1 MKYTLCGQDARTTR
15 VLLLISVLHNI
26 GNCCI
31 LVISRPVTYLKTNYL
46 KTINYNGFVG
56 CLIILANPSPFVRS
70 QKCQTLTLYNTTILE
85 YIKFCNEI
93 QHFCAVMYQYQDFII
108 RNWQESDRTL
118 ASQVISSVLL
128 EYGLPWQPEEADKD
142 VLQIE
147 AYYLKTGGEF
157 WVIEQENQ
165 IVGTAAYYPIN
176 RGEKA
181 VEIRKMY
188 LLPKVRGLGLGKFL
202 LQQLET
208 VISAGG
214 FEQIW
219 IETASILTEA
229 VKLYESNG
237 YLPTTG
243 VETTRCDLVYVK
255 YLR

>member
-1 MKYTLCGQDARTTR
+1 
-15 VLLLISVLHNI
+15 
-26 GNCCI
+26 
-31 LVISRPVTYLKTNYL
+31 
-46 KTINYNGFVG
+46 
-56 CLIILANPSPFVRS
+56 
-70 QKCQTLTLYNTTILE
+70 
-85 YIKFCNEI
+85 
-93 QHFCAVMYQYQDFII
+93 MYQYQDFII

-118 ASQVISSVLL
+118 ASQVISSVLS

-147 AYYLKTGGEF
+147 AYYLATGGEF
-157 WVIEQENQ
+157 WVIEQENK

-208 VISAGG
+208 VIASRG

-229 VKLYESNG
+229 VKLYESHG

-243 VETTRCDLVYVK
+243 VETSRCDLVYVK
-255 YLR
+255 YL